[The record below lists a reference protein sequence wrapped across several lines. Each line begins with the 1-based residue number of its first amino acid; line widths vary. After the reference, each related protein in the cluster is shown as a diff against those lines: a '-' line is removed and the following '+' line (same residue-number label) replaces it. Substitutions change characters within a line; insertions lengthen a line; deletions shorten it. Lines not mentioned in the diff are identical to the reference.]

1 MVVQYLFQRT
11 TGLEEIKTKLK
22 LLLTQTNWN
31 PEDRKWLLEFLDSGD
46 TFLLQELL
54 REDFF
59 NEINAAV
66 DQHDEVAKEIL
77 EKIHQKI
84 TAAKRNSSKTPVVPF
99 KWISIAASFLL
110 LAFSAYFFLYK
121 KTSTPVIVAENLT
134 KQPLLNDFVPGGD
147 KAVLTLADGSV
158 VILDDASN
166 GNIAIQGAVRVQ
178 KVNDG
183 KLQYQASGDELE
195 TVYNS
200 VTTPKG
206 GKFQLT
212 LSDGTKVWLN
222 ASSSLKFPVVFNGNE
237 RKVELHGE
245 GYFEVAEN
253 KQKPFRVDV
262 AGKGEV
268 EVLGTHFNVNAY
280 ADEASLNTTLLEG
293 SVKVRAGS
301 NAKPSMLVPG
311 QQAKIFPNG
320 ELRTTNNI
328 NLEEVVAWKN
338 GKFHFGESTDMETV
352 MRQIGRWYDVEV
364 EYSGNFSGK
373 HLGGT
378 ISREVNASKV
388 FEMLEMTGI
397 AKFRIVGKK
406 VLVVAQNN

>member
-1 MVVQYLFQRT
+1 M
-11 TGLEEIKTKLK
+11 EEVKTKLK

-46 TFLLQELL
+46 TNLLQELL

-59 NEINAAV
+59 NEINASI

-77 EKIHQKI
+77 DKIHQKI
-84 TAAKRNSSKTPVVPF
+84 SAANRKSSKTPVVSL
-99 KWISIAASFLL
+99 KWISVAASFFL
-110 LAFSAYFFLYK
+110 LAFSAYFFLY
-121 KTSTPVIVAENLT
+121 N
-134 KQPLLNDFVPGGD
+134 KQSNPITVVEKPSKQDLSNDFVPGED

-166 GNIAIQGAVRVQ
+166 GNIALQGAVQIQ

-183 KLQYQASGDELE
+183 KLQYQAGGEELE
-195 TVYNS
+195 TVFNS
-200 VTTPKG
+200 VSTPKG

-222 ASSSLKFPVVFNGNE
+222 SSSSLKFPVVFNGNE

-253 KQKPFRVDV
+253 KQKPFKVDV
-262 AGKGEV
+262 AGRGEV

-293 SVKVRAGS
+293 SVKVRVGS
-301 NAKPSMLVPG
+301 SSKPSMLVPG
-311 QQAKIFPNG
+311 QQARIFPNG
-320 ELRTTNNI
+320 EVRTTSNI

-352 MRQIGRWYDVEV
+352 MRQIGRWYDVDV

-378 ISREVNASKV
+378 ISRDVNASKV

>member
-1 MVVQYLFQRT
+1 
-11 TGLEEIKTKLK
+11 LEEIKTKLK
-22 LLLTQTNWN
+22 ILLTQTNWN
-31 PEDRKWLLEFLDSGD
+31 PEDRQWLLEFLDSGD

-59 NEINAAV
+59 NEINASV
-66 DQHDEVAKEIL
+66 DHHDEAAKEIL

-84 TAAKRNSSKTPVVPF
+84 TAARRKSSKTPVVPL
-99 KWISIAASFLL
+99 KWISVAASFFL
-110 LAFSAYFFLYK
+110 LAFSAYFFFYN
-121 KTSTPVIVAENLT
+121 KTSNPVAVLEKPTN
-134 KQPLLNDFVPGGD
+134 QPLLNDFVPGGD

-166 GNIAIQGAVRVQ
+166 GNIAVQGAVQVQ

-183 KLQYQASGDELE
+183 KLQYQAGGEELE
-195 TVYNS
+195 IVFNS
-200 VTTPKG
+200 VSTPKG

-222 ASSSLKFPVVFNGNE
+222 ASSSLRFPVVFIGNE

-262 AGKGEV
+262 AGRGQI

-280 ADEASLNTTLLEG
+280 ADEASMNTTLLEG
-293 SVKVRAGS
+293 SVKVRAGVS
-301 NAKPSMLVPG
+301 SKPSMLTPG
-311 QQAKIFPNG
+311 QQARIFPNG
-320 ELRTTNNI
+320 ELRTTSNI

-364 EYSGNFSGK
+364 EYAGNFSGK

-378 ISREVNASKV
+378 ISRDVNASKV

>member
-1 MVVQYLFQRT
+1 M
-11 TGLEEIKTKLK
+11 EEIKTKLK

-46 TFLLQELL
+46 TYLLQELL

-59 NEINAAV
+59 NEINASI

-84 TAAKRNSSKTPVVPF
+84 TAAKRKSSKTSAVPL
-99 KWISIAASFLL
+99 KWISIAASFFL
-110 LAFSAYFFLYK
+110 LAFSAYFFLYNK
-121 KTSTPVIVAENLT
+121 PSGPVSNLEKSS
-134 KQPLLNDFVPGGD
+134 KQPLVNDFVPGED

-166 GNIAIQGAVRVQ
+166 GNIALQGAVQIQ
-178 KVNDG
+178 KVNEG
-183 KLQYQASGDELE
+183 KLQYQVSGEELE

-200 VTTPKG
+200 VSTPKG

-222 ASSSLKFPVVFNGNE
+222 SSSSLKFPVVFNGNE
-237 RKVELHGE
+237 RRVELHGE
-245 GYFEVAEN
+245 GYFEVTEN
-253 KQKPFRVDV
+253 KRKPFRVDV
-262 AGKGEV
+262 AGRGEI

-293 SVKVRAGS
+293 SVKVRVGS
-301 NAKPSMLVPG
+301 SSKPSILVPG
-311 QQAKIFPNG
+311 EQARIFPNG
-320 ELRTTNNI
+320 ELRTAGNI

-338 GKFHFGESTDMETV
+338 GKFHFGESTDLETV

-378 ISREVNASKV
+378 ISRDVNASKV

-397 AKFRIVGKK
+397 AKFRIVGKT

>member
-1 MVVQYLFQRT
+1 MEKV
-11 TGLEEIKTKLK
+11 KTKLK

-46 TFLLQELL
+46 TYLLQELL

-59 NEINAAV
+59 NEIDASI
-66 DQHDEVAKEIL
+66 DQHDEAAKEIL
-77 EKIHQKI
+77 YKIHQKI
-84 TAAKRNSSKTPVVPF
+84 SAAKRKSGKTPVVSL
-99 KWISIAASFLL
+99 KRISVAASFFL
-110 LAFSAYFFLYK
+110 LAFSAYFSLYNK
-121 KTSTPVIVAENLT
+121 QSNPITVVETPS
-134 KQPLLNDFVPGGD
+134 KQPLLNDFVPGED

-166 GNIAIQGAVRVQ
+166 GNIALQGAVQIQ

-183 KLQYQASGDELE
+183 KLQYQAGGEELE
-195 TVYNS
+195 TVFNS
-200 VTTPKG
+200 VSTPKG

-222 ASSSLKFPVVFNGNE
+222 SSSSLKFPVVFNGNE

-253 KQKPFRVDV
+253 KQKPFKVDV
-262 AGKGEV
+262 AGRGEV

-293 SVKVRAGS
+293 SVKVRVGS
-301 NAKPSMLVPG
+301 SSKPSMLVPG
-311 QQAKIFPNG
+311 QQARIFPNG
-320 ELRTTNNI
+320 ELKTTSDI

-352 MRQIGRWYDVEV
+352 MRQIGRWYDVDV

-378 ISREVNASKV
+378 ISRDVNASKV
-388 FEMLEMTGI
+388 FQMLELTGV

>member
-1 MVVQYLFQRT
+1 MEKV
-11 TGLEEIKTKLK
+11 KTKLK

-46 TFLLQELL
+46 TYLLQELL

-59 NEINAAV
+59 NEIDASI
-66 DQHDEVAKEIL
+66 DQHDEAAKEIL
-77 EKIHQKI
+77 YKIHQKI
-84 TAAKRNSSKTPVVPF
+84 SAAKRKSGKTPVVSL
-99 KWISIAASFLL
+99 KRISVAASFFL
-110 LAFSAYFFLYK
+110 LAFSAYFFLYNK
-121 KTSTPVIVAENLT
+121 QSNPITVVETPSI
-134 KQPLLNDFVPGGD
+134 QPLLNDFVPGED

-166 GNIAIQGAVRVQ
+166 GNIALQGAVQIQ

-183 KLQYQASGDELE
+183 KLQYQAGGEELE
-195 TVYNS
+195 TVFNS
-200 VTTPKG
+200 VSTPKG

-222 ASSSLKFPVVFNGNE
+222 SSSSLKFPVVFNGNE

-253 KQKPFRVDV
+253 KQKPFKVDV
-262 AGKGEV
+262 AGRGEV

-293 SVKVRAGS
+293 TVKVRVGS
-301 NAKPSMLVPG
+301 SSKPSMLVPG
-311 QQAKIFPNG
+311 QQARIFPNG
-320 ELRTTNNI
+320 ELKTTSDI

-352 MRQIGRWYDVEV
+352 MRQIGRWYDVDV

-378 ISREVNASKV
+378 ISRDVNASKV
-388 FEMLEMTGI
+388 FQMLELTGV

>member
-1 MVVQYLFQRT
+1 
-11 TGLEEIKTKLK
+11 LEEIKTKLK

-59 NEINAAV
+59 NEINASV
-66 DQHDEVAKEIL
+66 DQHDEAAKEIL

-84 TAAKRNSSKTPVVPF
+84 TAAKRTSSKTPVIPLR
-99 KWISIAASFLL
+99 WISIAASFFL
-110 LAFSAYFFLYK
+110 LAFSAYFFIYNK
-121 KTSTPVIVAENLT
+121 PSNPVAVVENPAS
-134 KQPLLNDFVPGGD
+134 QPLLNDFVPGGD

-166 GNIAIQGAVRVQ
+166 GNIAVQGAVQVQ

-183 KLQYQASGDELE
+183 KLQYQAGGEALE

-200 VTTPKG
+200 VSTPKG

-222 ASSSLKFPVVFNGNE
+222 ASSLLKFPVVFNGNE

-253 KQKPFRVDV
+253 KQKPFKVDV
-262 AGKGEV
+262 AGRGEV

-293 SVKVRAGS
+293 SVKVKVGS

-311 QQAKIFPNG
+311 QQARIFPNG
-320 ELRTTNNI
+320 ELRTTSNI

-378 ISREVNASKV
+378 ISRDVNASKV

>member
-1 MVVQYLFQRT
+1 M
-11 TGLEEIKTKLK
+11 EEIKTKLK

-66 DQHDEVAKEIL
+66 DQHDEAAKEIL
-77 EKIHQKI
+77 EKIHQTI
-84 TAAKRNSSKTPVVPF
+84 TAAKRKSRKTPVIPL
-99 KWISIAASFLL
+99 KWISIAASFFL
-110 LAFSAYFFLYK
+110 LAFSAYFFLYNK
-121 KTSTPVIVAENLT
+121 SSTPGIVAEKPT
-134 KQPLLNDFVPGGD
+134 KQPLVNDFVPGDD

-166 GNIAIQGAVRVQ
+166 GNIALQGAVQIQ
-178 KVNDG
+178 KINDG
-183 KLQYQASGDELE
+183 KLQYQGGGEELE

-200 VTTPKG
+200 VSTPKG

-222 ASSSLKFPVVFNGNE
+222 ASSSLKFPVVFNGDE

-262 AGKGEV
+262 AGRGEV

-293 SVKVRAGS
+293 SVKVRVGVNS
-301 NAKPSMLVPG
+301 KPSILSPG

-320 ELRTTNNI
+320 ELRTASNI

-338 GKFHFGESTDMETV
+338 GKFYFGESTDMETV

-378 ISREVNASKV
+378 ISRDVNASKV

-397 AKFRIVGKK
+397 AKFRITGKK
-406 VLVVAQNN
+406 VVVVAQNN

>member
-1 MVVQYLFQRT
+1 MEKV
-11 TGLEEIKTKLK
+11 KTKLK

-46 TFLLQELL
+46 TYLLQELL

-59 NEINAAV
+59 NEIDASI
-66 DQHDEVAKEIL
+66 DQHDEAAKEIL
-77 EKIHQKI
+77 YKIHQKI
-84 TAAKRNSSKTPVVPF
+84 SAAKRKSGKTPVVSL
-99 KWISIAASFLL
+99 KRISVAASFFL
-110 LAFSAYFFLYK
+110 LAFSAYFFLYNK
-121 KTSTPVIVAENLT
+121 QSNPITVVEIPSI
-134 KQPLLNDFVPGGD
+134 QPLLNDFVPGED

-166 GNIAIQGAVRVQ
+166 GNIALQGAVQIQ

-183 KLQYQASGDELE
+183 KLQYQAGGEELE
-195 TVYNS
+195 TVFNS
-200 VTTPKG
+200 VSTPKG

-222 ASSSLKFPVVFNGNE
+222 SSSSLKFPVVFNGNE

-253 KQKPFRVDV
+253 KQKPFKVDV
-262 AGKGEV
+262 AGRGEV
-268 EVLGTHFNVNAY
+268 EVLGTHFNMNAY

-293 SVKVRAGS
+293 SVKVRVGS
-301 NAKPSMLVPG
+301 SSKPSMLVPG
-311 QQAKIFPNG
+311 QQARIFPNG
-320 ELRTTNNI
+320 ELKTTSDI

-352 MRQIGRWYDVEV
+352 MRQIGRWYDVDV

-378 ISREVNASKV
+378 ISRDVNASKV
-388 FEMLEMTGI
+388 FQMLELTGV

>member
-1 MVVQYLFQRT
+1 
-11 TGLEEIKTKLK
+11 
-22 LLLTQTNWN
+22 
-31 PEDRKWLLEFLDSGD
+31 
-46 TFLLQELL
+46 
-54 REDFF
+54 
-59 NEINAAV
+59 
-66 DQHDEVAKEIL
+66 
-77 EKIHQKI
+77 
-84 TAAKRNSSKTPVVPF
+84 
-99 KWISIAASFLL
+99 
-110 LAFSAYFFLYK
+110 
-121 KTSTPVIVAENLT
+121 
-134 KQPLLNDFVPGGD
+134 
-147 KAVLTLADGSV
+147 
-158 VILDDASN
+158 
-166 GNIAIQGAVRVQ
+166 
-178 KVNDG
+178 
-183 KLQYQASGDELE
+183 
-195 TVYNS
+195 
-200 VTTPKG
+200 
-206 GKFQLT
+206 LT

-222 ASSSLKFPVVFNGNE
+222 ASSLLKFPVVFNGNE

-253 KQKPFRVDV
+253 KQKPFKVDV
-262 AGKGEV
+262 AGRGEV

-293 SVKVRAGS
+293 SVKVKVGS

-311 QQAKIFPNG
+311 QQARIFPNG
-320 ELRTTNNI
+320 ELRTTSNI

-378 ISREVNASKV
+378 ISRDVNASKV

>member
-1 MVVQYLFQRT
+1 M
-11 TGLEEIKTKLK
+11 EEIKIKLK

-46 TFLLQELL
+46 TNLLQELL

-59 NEINAAV
+59 NEINASI
-66 DQHDEVAKEIL
+66 DQHDEAAKEIL
-77 EKIHQKI
+77 DKIHQKI
-84 TAAKRNSSKTPVVPF
+84 NAAKRKSSKTTVVPL
-99 KWISIAASFLL
+99 KWISIAASFFL
-110 LAFSAYFFLYK
+110 LAFSAYFFLYNND
-121 KTSTPVIVAENLT
+121 SNPVAVVEKSS
-134 KQPLLNDFVPGGD
+134 KQPLVNDFVPGED
-147 KAVLTLADGSV
+147 NAVLTLADGSV

-166 GNIAIQGAVRVQ
+166 GNIALQGAVQIQ

-183 KLQYQASGDELE
+183 KLQYQAGGEALE

-200 VTTPKG
+200 VSTPKG

-222 ASSSLKFPVVFNGNE
+222 SSSSLKFPVVFNGNE

-253 KQKPFRVDV
+253 KQKPFKVDV
-262 AGKGEV
+262 AGRGEV

-293 SVKVRAGS
+293 SVKVRVGS
-301 NAKPSMLVPG
+301 GSKPSMLLPG
-311 QQAKIFPNG
+311 QQVRIFPNG
-320 ELRTTNNI
+320 EVRTTSNI

-352 MRQIGRWYDVEV
+352 MRQIGRWYDVDV

-378 ISREVNASKV
+378 ISRDVNASKV

>member
-1 MVVQYLFQRT
+1 
-11 TGLEEIKTKLK
+11 LEKVKTKLK

-46 TFLLQELL
+46 TNLLQELL

-59 NEINAAV
+59 SEINASI
-66 DQHDEVAKEIL
+66 DQHDEAAKEIL
-77 EKIHQKI
+77 DKIHQKI
-84 TAAKRNSSKTPVVPF
+84 SAAKRKSSKTPVVSL
-99 KWISIAASFLL
+99 KWISVAASFFL
-110 LAFSAYFFLYK
+110 LAFSAYFFLY
-121 KTSTPVIVAENLT
+121 N
-134 KQPLLNDFVPGGD
+134 KQSNPITVVEKPSKQDLINDFVPGED

-166 GNIAIQGAVRVQ
+166 GNIALQGAVQIQ

-183 KLQYQASGDELE
+183 KLQYQAGGEELE
-195 TVYNS
+195 TVFNS
-200 VTTPKG
+200 VSTPKG

-222 ASSSLKFPVVFNGNE
+222 SSSSLKFPVVFNGNE

-262 AGKGEV
+262 SGKGEV

-280 ADEASLNTTLLEG
+280 ADEVSLNTTLLEG
-293 SVKVRAGS
+293 SVKVRVGAS
-301 NAKPSMLVPG
+301 SKPSMLIPG
-311 QQAKIFPNG
+311 QQARIFPNG
-320 ELRTTNNI
+320 EVRTTSNI
-328 NLEEVVAWKN
+328 NIEEVVAWKN

-378 ISREVNASKV
+378 ISRDVNASKV

>member
-1 MVVQYLFQRT
+1 MEKV
-11 TGLEEIKTKLK
+11 KTKLK

-46 TFLLQELL
+46 TYLLQELL

-59 NEINAAV
+59 NEIDASI
-66 DQHDEVAKEIL
+66 DQHDEAAKEIL
-77 EKIHQKI
+77 YKIHQKI
-84 TAAKRNSSKTPVVPF
+84 SAAKRKSGKTPVVSL
-99 KWISIAASFLL
+99 KRISVAASFFL
-110 LAFSAYFFLYK
+110 LAFSAYFFLYNK
-121 KTSTPVIVAENLT
+121 QSNPITVVETPSI
-134 KQPLLNDFVPGGD
+134 QPLLNDFVPGED

-166 GNIAIQGAVRVQ
+166 GNIALQGAVQIQ

-183 KLQYQASGDELE
+183 KLQYQAGGEELE
-195 TVYNS
+195 TVFNS
-200 VTTPKG
+200 VSTPKG

-222 ASSSLKFPVVFNGNE
+222 SSSSLKFPVVFNGNE

-253 KQKPFRVDV
+253 KQKPFKVDV
-262 AGKGEV
+262 AGRGEV

-293 SVKVRAGS
+293 SVKVRVGS
-301 NAKPSMLVPG
+301 SSKPSMLVPG
-311 QQAKIFPNG
+311 QQARIFPNG
-320 ELRTTNNI
+320 ELKTTSDI

-352 MRQIGRWYDVEV
+352 MRQIGRWYDVDV

-378 ISREVNASKV
+378 ISRDVNASKV
-388 FEMLEMTGI
+388 FQMLELTGV

>member
-1 MVVQYLFQRT
+1 M
-11 TGLEEIKTKLK
+11 EEIKTKLK

-46 TFLLQELL
+46 TYLLQELL

-59 NEINAAV
+59 NEINTSI
-66 DQHDEVAKEIL
+66 DQHDEAAKEIL

-84 TAAKRNSSKTPVVPF
+84 TASRRKSSKIPVVSL
-99 KWISIAASFLL
+99 KWISIAASFFLI
-110 LAFSAYFFLYK
+110 AFSAYFFLYN
-121 KTSTPVIVAENLT
+121 TPSNSVSVVEKSS
-134 KQPLLNDFVPGGD
+134 KQPLINDFVPGED

-166 GNIAIQGAVRVQ
+166 GNIASQGAVQIQ
-178 KVNDG
+178 KVHDG
-183 KLQYQASGDELE
+183 KLQYQAGGEELE

-200 VTTPKG
+200 VSTPKG

-222 ASSSLKFPVVFNGNE
+222 SSSSLKFPVVFNGNE

-253 KQKPFRVDV
+253 KQKPFKVDV
-262 AGKGEV
+262 AGRGEV

-293 SVKVRAGS
+293 SVKVKVGS
-301 NAKPSMLVPG
+301 KSKPLMLAPG
-311 QQAKIFPNG
+311 QQARIFPNG
-320 ELRTTNNI
+320 ELKTTSDV

-378 ISREVNASKV
+378 ISRDVNASKV
-388 FEMLEMTGI
+388 FQMLELTGI

>member
-1 MVVQYLFQRT
+1 MEKV
-11 TGLEEIKTKLK
+11 KTKLK

-46 TFLLQELL
+46 TYLLQELL

-59 NEINAAV
+59 NEIDASI
-66 DQHDEVAKEIL
+66 DQHDEAAKEIL
-77 EKIHQKI
+77 YKIHQKI
-84 TAAKRNSSKTPVVPF
+84 SAAKRKSGKTPVVSL
-99 KWISIAASFLL
+99 KRISVAASFFL
-110 LAFSAYFFLYK
+110 LAFSAYFFLYNK
-121 KTSTPVIVAENLT
+121 QSNPITVVETPSI
-134 KQPLLNDFVPGGD
+134 QPLLNDFVPGED

-166 GNIAIQGAVRVQ
+166 GNIALQGAVQIQ

-183 KLQYQASGDELE
+183 KLQYQAGGEELE
-195 TVYNS
+195 AVFNS
-200 VTTPKG
+200 VSTPKG

-222 ASSSLKFPVVFNGNE
+222 SSSSLKFPVVFNGNE

-253 KQKPFRVDV
+253 KQKPFKVDV
-262 AGKGEV
+262 AGRGEV

-293 SVKVRAGS
+293 SVKVRVGS
-301 NAKPSMLVPG
+301 SSKPSMLVPG
-311 QQAKIFPNG
+311 QQARIFPNG
-320 ELRTTNNI
+320 ELKTTSDI

-352 MRQIGRWYDVEV
+352 MRQIGRWYDVDV

-378 ISREVNASKV
+378 ISRDVNASKV
-388 FEMLEMTGI
+388 FQMLELTGV

>member
-1 MVVQYLFQRT
+1 M
-11 TGLEEIKTKLK
+11 EEIKTKLK

-46 TFLLQELL
+46 TYLLQELL

-59 NEINAAV
+59 NEINTSI
-66 DQHDEVAKEIL
+66 DQHDEAAKEIL

-84 TAAKRNSSKTPVVPF
+84 TASRRKSSKIPVVSL
-99 KWISIAASFLL
+99 KWISIAASFFLI
-110 LAFSAYFFLYK
+110 AFSAYFFLYN
-121 KTSTPVIVAENLT
+121 TPSNSVSVVEKSS
-134 KQPLLNDFVPGGD
+134 KQPLINDFVPGED

-166 GNIAIQGAVRVQ
+166 GNIASQGAVQIQ
-178 KVNDG
+178 KVHDG
-183 KLQYQASGDELE
+183 KLQYQAGGEELE

-200 VTTPKG
+200 VSTPKG

-222 ASSSLKFPVVFNGNE
+222 SSSSLKFPVVFNGNE

-253 KQKPFRVDV
+253 KQNPFKVDV
-262 AGKGEV
+262 AGRGEV

-293 SVKVRAGS
+293 SVKVKVGS
-301 NAKPSMLVPG
+301 KSKPLMLAPG
-311 QQAKIFPNG
+311 QQARIFPNG
-320 ELRTTNNI
+320 ELKTTSDV

-378 ISREVNASKV
+378 ISRDVNASKV
-388 FEMLEMTGI
+388 FQMLELTGI

>member
-1 MVVQYLFQRT
+1 MEKV
-11 TGLEEIKTKLK
+11 KTKLK

-46 TFLLQELL
+46 TYLLQELL

-59 NEINAAV
+59 NEINASI
-66 DQHDEVAKEIL
+66 DQHDEAAKEIL
-77 EKIHQKI
+77 YKIHQKI
-84 TAAKRNSSKTPVVPF
+84 SAAKRKSGKTPVVSL
-99 KWISIAASFLL
+99 KRISVAASFFL
-110 LAFSAYFFLYK
+110 LAFSAYFSLYNK
-121 KTSTPVIVAENLT
+121 QSNPITVVETPS
-134 KQPLLNDFVPGGD
+134 KQPLLNDFVPGED

-166 GNIAIQGAVRVQ
+166 GNIALQGAVQIQ

-183 KLQYQASGDELE
+183 KLQYQAGGEELE
-195 TVYNS
+195 TVFNS
-200 VTTPKG
+200 VSTPKG

-222 ASSSLKFPVVFNGNE
+222 SSSSLKFPVVFNGNE

-253 KQKPFRVDV
+253 KQKPFKVDV
-262 AGKGEV
+262 AGRGEV

-293 SVKVRAGS
+293 SVKVRVGS
-301 NAKPSMLVPG
+301 SSKPSMLVPG
-311 QQAKIFPNG
+311 QQARIFPNG
-320 ELRTTNNI
+320 ELKTTSDI

-352 MRQIGRWYDVEV
+352 MRQIGRWYDVDV

-378 ISREVNASKV
+378 ISRDVNASKV
-388 FEMLEMTGI
+388 FQMLELTGV

>member
-1 MVVQYLFQRT
+1 M
-11 TGLEEIKTKLK
+11 
-22 LLLTQTNWN
+22 TQTNWN

-59 NEINAAV
+59 NEIKAFV
-66 DQHDEVAKEIL
+66 DQHDEAAKEIL

-84 TAAKRNSSKTPVVPF
+84 TAAKRKSRKPPVVQL

-110 LAFSAYFFLYK
+110 LAFSAYFFLYNR
-121 KTSTPVIVAENLT
+121 TFTPVTVAE
-134 KQPLLNDFVPGGD
+134 KPAQQPLLNDFVPGAD

-166 GNIAIQGAVRVQ
+166 GNIAVQGAVQVQ

-183 KLQYQASGDELE
+183 KLQYQAEGEGLE

-200 VTTPKG
+200 VSTPKG

-222 ASSSLKFPVVFNGNE
+222 ASSSLRFPVVFIGNE

-262 AGKGEV
+262 AGKGEI

-293 SVKVRAGS
+293 SVKVRVGS
-301 NAKPSMLVPG
+301 ISKPSVLVPG
-311 QQAKIFPNG
+311 QQARIFPNG
-320 ELRTTNNI
+320 EMRTTSNI
-328 NLEEVVAWKN
+328 NLEEVIAWKN

-378 ISREVNASKV
+378 ISRDVNASKV

-397 AKFRIVGKK
+397 AKFRIEGKK
-406 VLVVAQNN
+406 VLVVAQKN

>member
-1 MVVQYLFQRT
+1 M
-11 TGLEEIKTKLK
+11 EEIKIKLK

-46 TFLLQELL
+46 TNLLQELL

-59 NEINAAV
+59 NEINASI
-66 DQHDEVAKEIL
+66 DQHDEAAKEIL
-77 EKIHQKI
+77 DKIHQKI
-84 TAAKRNSSKTPVVPF
+84 NAAKRKSSKTTVVPL
-99 KWISIAASFLL
+99 KWISIAASFFL
-110 LAFSAYFFLYK
+110 LAFSAYFFLYNND
-121 KTSTPVIVAENLT
+121 SNPVAVVEKSS
-134 KQPLLNDFVPGGD
+134 KQPLVNDFVPGED

-166 GNIAIQGAVRVQ
+166 GNIALQGAVQIQ

-183 KLQYQASGDELE
+183 KLQYQAGGEALE

-200 VTTPKG
+200 VSTPKG

-222 ASSSLKFPVVFNGNE
+222 SSSSLKFPVVFNGNE

-253 KQKPFRVDV
+253 KQKPFKVDV
-262 AGKGEV
+262 AGRGEV

-293 SVKVRAGS
+293 SVKVKVGS
-301 NAKPSMLVPG
+301 SSKPSMLVPG
-311 QQAKIFPNG
+311 QQARIFPNG
-320 ELRTTNNI
+320 EVRTTSNI

-352 MRQIGRWYDVEV
+352 MRQIGRWYDVDV

-378 ISREVNASKV
+378 ISRDVNASRV

>member
-1 MVVQYLFQRT
+1 
-11 TGLEEIKTKLK
+11 LEEIKTKLK

-31 PEDRKWLLEFLDSGD
+31 PEDRKWLLEFLNSGD

-59 NEINAAV
+59 NEINASV
-66 DQHDEVAKEIL
+66 DQYDEAAKEIL

-84 TAAKRNSSKTPVVPF
+84 SAAKRKSSKTPVVPF
-99 KWISIAASFLL
+99 KWISIAASFFL
-110 LAFSAYFFLYK
+110 LAFSAYFFLYNNR
-121 KTSTPVIVAENLT
+121 SNPVPVAEKPSN
-134 KQPLLNDFVPGGD
+134 QPLLNDFVPGGD

-158 VILDDASN
+158 VIIDDASN
-166 GNIAIQGAVRVQ
+166 GNIALQGAVQVQ
-178 KVNDG
+178 KINDG
-183 KLQYQASGDELE
+183 KLQYKAGGEELE

-200 VTTPKG
+200 VSTPKG

-253 KQKPFRVDV
+253 RQKPFRVDV

-293 SVKVRAGS
+293 SVKVRVGS
-301 NAKPSMLVPG
+301 NSKPLMLLPG
-311 QQAKIFPNG
+311 QQASIFPNG
-320 ELRTTNNI
+320 ELRTTSNI
-328 NLEEVVAWKN
+328 NLDEVVAWKN

-378 ISREVNASKV
+378 ISRDVNASKV

-397 AKFRIVGKK
+397 AKFRILGKK
-406 VLVVAQNN
+406 VVVVAQKN

>member
-1 MVVQYLFQRT
+1 M
-11 TGLEEIKTKLK
+11 EEIKTKLK

-46 TFLLQELL
+46 TYLLQELL

-59 NEINAAV
+59 NEINTSI
-66 DQHDEVAKEIL
+66 DQHDEAAKEIL

-84 TAAKRNSSKTPVVPF
+84 TASRRKSSKIPVVSL
-99 KWISIAASFLL
+99 KWISIAASFFLI
-110 LAFSAYFFLYK
+110 AFSAYFFLYN
-121 KTSTPVIVAENLT
+121 TPSNSVSVVEKSS
-134 KQPLLNDFVPGGD
+134 KQPLINDFVPGED

-166 GNIAIQGAVRVQ
+166 GNIASQGAVQIQ
-178 KVNDG
+178 KVHDG
-183 KLQYQASGDELE
+183 KLQYQAGGEELE

-200 VTTPKG
+200 VSTPKG

-222 ASSSLKFPVVFNGNE
+222 SSSSLKFPVVFNGNE

-253 KQKPFRVDV
+253 KQKPFKVDV
-262 AGKGEV
+262 AGRGEV

-293 SVKVRAGS
+293 SVKVKVGS
-301 NAKPSMLVPG
+301 KSKPLMLAPG
-311 QQAKIFPNG
+311 QQARIFPNG
-320 ELRTTNNI
+320 ALKTTSDV

-378 ISREVNASKV
+378 ISRDVNASKV
-388 FEMLEMTGI
+388 FQMLELTGI